1 MAHKY
6 SGSLTLFNN
15 TVYINFSFFLQTA
28 FVRQKTPHPK
38 ELKAKAHKL
47 FGNKKPI
54 DESKQENEQNGE
66 PTIAATNINNLQSE
80 PVSQSSRAFF
90 TENEPI
96 VHEAVNNFS
105 GEDAEEDEEEVSD
118 FLFYNPEGKLS
129 HPGRESF
136 PFLGGKI
143 SVPERESFPSLEGK
157 VVLDIIM

>member
-118 FLFYNPEGKLS
+118 FLFYD
-129 HPGRESF
+129 
-136 PFLGGKI
+136 
-143 SVPERESFPSLEGK
+143 PERESFPSLGGK
-157 VVLDIIM
+157 ISVLGRESFPSLGGKAVLDIIM